1 MATYKS
7 IHFPDH
13 VAPLVR
19 HMGSL
24 NNHRETLATLSG
36 NWDTLSLLGHLSNL
50 KTDMVGVRQG
60 FVDLTGE
67 LLSCLAEETLAHV
80 TSALNY
86 QAQIAMDVLTRNL
99 FERTADIG
107 FLATDFDVVS
117 ACVSGEVQALA
128 QLRQRFTAYAA
139 NYTVYKDIV
148 LMRPDGQVIARM
160 RDGFMGL
167 SASDIVTRSIA
178 TTGSYVETYAPTD
191 FCGGNVALTYACRVE
206 SAGQATGI
214 LALEFDVQ
222 AEVQTILACLGHKG
236 EMVAFLGKDGRVL
249 LSNDPVLLPTGYLV
263 PACRGASSL
272 RLGGV
277 QYIVAQRSPQPYQ
290 GYAGP
295 GWSAMALLVAEMAFE
310 DDNSQTTAVN
320 FSGENVFSRRLLA
333 IPEQARQ
340 IQHRLDR
347 LVWNGRVQQADDSN
361 LFSRSLLEEIANTGR
376 KTKCVFERSSGE
388 LLSMVASSLLNEAQ
402 FLAGLSV
409 DLLDRNL
416 YERANDCRWWA
427 ASPALATL
435 DAQTCRQTLNHIN
448 GLYTVYAN
456 LFVFDRHGVVIASS
470 QDARIEG
477 QKLSQPWVA
486 QCLGVRDAS
495 GYVVSPF
502 ECTALYAGKRT
513 YIFSAPI
520 MDDGHVT
527 GGVGVVFDSAP
538 QLAAM
543 LEAVLPPTTG
553 AMALFCRPDG
563 TAISQTAELLL
574 TLPPEILNLE
584 PGQRWS
590 GVLTQLTRCYS
601 VGATASSGYREFK
614 TTDGYVEPI
623 IGVIV
628 VPCGSL
634 AEKASQSQGRLMPVD
649 GGTEIATFY
658 VDQHLMGILA
668 KEVIECIEVANAVRT
683 PNAGSGKRHV
693 GYATWGTKSLPLV
706 DLRADLGGT
715 DSNNQAQRHALVL
728 RHGETDYGL
737 LVSGLG
743 PVMDMHV
750 YNAQQMASLGGPT
763 RLYSQ
768 IARAGDVLVPILS
781 ASNVLISA

>member
-1 MATYKS
+1 MAVYKN

-19 HMGSL
+19 YMGSL
-24 NNHRETLATLSG
+24 NDHRETLATLSG
-36 NWDTLSLLGHLSNL
+36 TWDTLSLLGHLSNL
-50 KTDMVGVRQG
+50 KTDMGGVRQG

-80 TSALNY
+80 TTALNY
-86 QAQIAMDVLTRNL
+86 QAQIAVDVLTRNL

-107 FLATDFDVVS
+107 FLATDTEIVN
-117 ACVSGEVQALA
+117 ACVSGDAQALA
-128 QLRQRFTAYAA
+128 RLRQRFTSYAA
-139 NYTVYKDIV
+139 KYTVYKDIV

-160 RDGFMGL
+160 LNGFMDR
-167 SASDIVTRSIA
+167 STSDIVTA
-178 TTGSYVETYAPTD
+178 ALTTTSSYVETYAPTD
-191 FCGGNVALTYACRVE
+191 FCGGDVALTYAYRVE
-206 SAGQATGI
+206 SGGHPVGV
-214 LALEFDVQ
+214 LALEFDVRT
-222 AEVQTILACLGHKG
+222 EVRTILAPLCNKN
-236 EMVAFLGKDGRVL
+236 EMVAFLDKHGRVL
-249 LSNDPVLLPTGYLV
+249 LSSDRVLLPAGYQV
-263 PACRGASSL
+263 PLRPGASSL

-277 QYIVAQRSPQPYQ
+277 QYIVAQRSPKPYQ

-295 GWSAMALLVAEMAFE
+295 GWSAIALLVAEMAF
-310 DDNSQTTAVN
+310 DDDGSQATAVN
-320 FSGENVFSRRLLA
+320 FTGERVFSKRLLA
-333 IPEQARQ
+333 IPEQARH

-361 LFSRSLLEEIANTGR
+361 IFSRSLLEEIANTGR
-376 KTKCVFERSSGE
+376 KTKDVFERSSEE
-388 LLSMVASSLLNEAQ
+388 LLAMVASSLLNEAQ

-435 DAQTCRQTLNHIN
+435 DPQTCRQTLKHIN

-456 LFVFDRHGVVIASS
+456 LFVFDRQGRVIAAS
-470 QDARIEG
+470 QDTCIEG
-477 QKLSQPWVA
+477 QTLSQPWVT
-486 QCLGVRDAS
+486 QCLGVRDAMA
-495 GYVVSPF
+495 YAVSPF
-502 ECTALYAGKRT
+502 ECTALYADKGT

-520 MDDGHVT
+520 MDGGLVT
-527 GGVGVVFDSAP
+527 GGVGLVFDSTP

-553 AMALFCRPDG
+553 ALALFCRPDG
-563 TAISQTAELLL
+563 TAISQTAELPL
-574 TLPPEILNLE
+574 TLPAAILNLQ

-590 GVLTQLTRCYS
+590 GVLTHQAKCYS
-601 VGATASSGYREFK
+601 VGATAGSGYREFK
-614 TTDGYVEPI
+614 TTDGYMEPI

-628 VPCGSL
+628 VPCGAL
-634 AEKASQSQGRLMPVD
+634 VEKTLSNQGRLMPAE

-658 VDQHLMGILA
+658 VGNHLMGIVA
-668 KEVIECIEVANAVRT
+668 SDVTECIEIANAVRA
-683 PNAGSGKRHV
+683 PNTKSGKRHV
-693 GYATWGTKSLPLV
+693 GYATWGTKSLPLL
-706 DLRADLGGT
+706 DLRADLGVVDNDET
-715 DSNNQAQRHALVL
+715 QRHALVL
-728 RHGETDYGL
+728 RHDEADYGL

-781 ASNVLISA
+781 ANKVLNAT